1 VKKQLV
7 QEGIAPGLP
16 GPCQKSQGFIP
27 SMNWKSEPIFG
38 FVEGAQLKRTAE

>member
-7 QEGIAPGLP
+7 QEGIAPG
-16 GPCQKSQGFIP
+16 PCQKSQGFILVP
-27 SMNWKSEPIFG
+27 SLYWKSEPIFG